1 MVVSASLLHFNLY
14 KKITKNTTFIV
25 YFYVAINLTLA
36 PNKLCVAHMSLKL
49 VFTVIRGQTAD
60 RVVSHKVSICSQ
72 CGTES
77 SPQSLSVDE

>member
-49 VFTVIRGQTAD
+49 VSLMTGQTAD
-60 RVVSHKVSICSQ
+60 SIVGHKVSICSQ